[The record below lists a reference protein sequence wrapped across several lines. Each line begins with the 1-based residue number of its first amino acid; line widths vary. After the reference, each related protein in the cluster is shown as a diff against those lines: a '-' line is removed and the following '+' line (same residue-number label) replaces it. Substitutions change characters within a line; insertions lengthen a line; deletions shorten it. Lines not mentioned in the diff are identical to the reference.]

1 MWRAWKRRIAT
12 DDNLKRMKMYVVSRC
27 WCCDM
32 RKEETMEHLFL
43 TAPIAEK
50 LWRQFAVFADIHIED
65 MDMKQIID
73 TWWTMKSTP
82 KMETLCRAVPA
93 MIMWSLWRRINTIKY
108 GGMVTYNE
116 LIWQVQEMV
125 RNLIKVLYP
134 WMRIGKLNWPDI
146 SNIWRSYKPR
156 LYHYAVT

>member
-1 MWRAWKRRIAT
+1 MGEQLRSKRDEKEEYKQIWEKGLPFKMNFFMWRAWKRRIAT

-82 KMETLCRAVPA
+82 KNGNSMQSRTSNDYVELMEK
-93 MIMWSLWRRINTIKY
+93 NKY
-108 GGMVTYNE
+108 
-116 LIWQVQEMV
+116 
-125 RNLIKVLYP
+125 
-134 WMRIGKLNWPDI
+134 
-146 SNIWRSYKPR
+146 
-156 LYHYAVT
+156 H